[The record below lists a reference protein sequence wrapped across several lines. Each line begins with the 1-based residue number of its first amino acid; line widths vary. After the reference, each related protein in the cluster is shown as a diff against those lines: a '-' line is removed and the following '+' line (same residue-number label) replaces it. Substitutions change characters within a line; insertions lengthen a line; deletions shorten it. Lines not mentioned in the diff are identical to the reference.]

1 MAYRDP
7 EVGRA
12 RDREGF
18 RRRTAVRKAAGLCP
32 RCGQRPPE
40 PERSLCEPCAEKR
53 RIAGRTWD
61 AKHRKAGRKRR
72 RNPEK
77 TRAQDRARYRRK
89 TAERIAA
96 GLCVACG
103 KVPPEPER
111 RQCAGCAEKKRAG
124 DRRRYA
130 EAKASG
136 ELYGGKSAEA
146 RRRNGRARSK
156 QRYHARLDAGLCVR
170 CGERPPADGSPSCE
184 ECRIARNRH
193 ERARWDA
200 RRATGL
206 CGSCGDPAPDGA
218 SRCPSC
224 AVLQAGRP
232 SRRAYARK
240 MYARRRAR
248 GVCTDCGQPSMGAS
262 RCPPCARRS
271 YVRSGEHRGLPA
283 LPARF
288 TVIEIDTGECHG
300 SFDSEA
306 EVAACLVFAKLSPD
320 RVEIVSDTSA
330 MTRYAAWE

>member
-7 EVGRA
+7 AVGRA
-12 RDREGF
+12 RDLERYH
-18 RRRTAVRKAAGLCP
+18 RRTAQRRAQGLCP
-32 RCGQRPPE
+32 RCGKRPPE
-40 PERSLCEPCAEKR
+40 PERSVCEPCAEKHR
-53 RIAGRTWD
+53 VSGRVSD
-61 AKHRKAGRKRR
+61 AKRRARGRKRR

-77 TRAQDRARYRRK
+77 ARACERRRYRRK

-96 GLCVACG
+96 GLCPACG
-103 KVPPEPER
+103 KAPPEPER
-111 RQCAGCAEKKRAG
+111 RLCSECAEKKRAG

-136 ELYGGKSAEA
+136 ALYGGKSAER
-146 RRRNGRARSK
+146 RRRNGRAGSK
-156 QRYHARLDAGLCVR
+156 RRYHERREAGLCVR

-184 ECRIARNRH
+184 ECRASRNAH

-224 AVLQAGRP
+224 AALQAGRP

-248 GVCTDCGQPSMGAS
+248 NLCTDCGQPSMGAS

-283 LPARF
+283 WPARF

-306 EVAACLVFAKLSPD
+306 EVAACLVFARLTPD
-320 RVEIVSDTSA
+320 QVEIVSDTSA

>member
-224 AVLQAGRP
+224 AVLQAG
-232 SRRAYARK
+232 AREACARIAASLRW
-240 MYARRRAR
+240 ARRGVRLARAARMSAR
-248 GVCTDCGQPSMGAS
+248 GSIAGCRPCPRAS
-262 RCPPCARRS
+262 P
-271 YVRSGEHRGLPA
+271 
-283 LPARF
+283 
-288 TVIEIDTGECHG
+288 
-300 SFDSEA
+300 
-306 EVAACLVFAKLSPD
+306 
-320 RVEIVSDTSA
+320 
-330 MTRYAAWE
+330 